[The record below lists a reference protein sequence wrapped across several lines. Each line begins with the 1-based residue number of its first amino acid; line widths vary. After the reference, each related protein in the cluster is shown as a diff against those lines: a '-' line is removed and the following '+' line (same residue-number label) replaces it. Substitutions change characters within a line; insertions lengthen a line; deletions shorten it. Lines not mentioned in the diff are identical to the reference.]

1 MAENGGLAGQGGP
14 RPPWA
19 RFLFLRS
26 VQVVTAGWALATI
39 AVFLLVGDG
48 ELPFGERP
56 SLEGV
61 SLAGQVINGWAALGI
76 ALLLIGVTFLVTR
89 GRAVPDMVAR
99 APEKTVALA
108 ETAALVGYGVSVGF
122 GGLLLGRAVGDHAIS
137 LHMHGTLYG
146 TEDPVAPTEALVW
159 MLYNFI
165 FYAVLPY
172 LYFRS
177 RGYSNEQLNPRSSNR
192 ANDALLILVILVLE
206 SVIELSLVSSAIF
219 GLDANQ
225 LLIGVPL
232 SFLLNLFGTGLPIM
246 IFIYATLL
254 PRFLKLTGSVSAT
267 VVLGGIAY
275 ATIHFFEAWTAY
287 ESVANGTL
295 SVIFLMFQYFGPG
308 MIKSFLTL
316 RTGNVWVHLC
326 AYHAIAP
333 HVTVDTPNVVNVF
346 KVG

>member
-1 MAENGGLAGQGGP
+1 MSTQQQNLGGGGP

-19 RFLFLRS
+19 HFLFLRS
-26 VQVVTAGWALATI
+26 VQVVAGFWVLATI
-39 AVFLLVGDG
+39 AVFLIVGDG

-61 SLAGQVINGWAALGI
+61 LLAGQVIYGWATFGI
-76 ALLLIGVTFLVTR
+76 ALILIGVTYLVTR
-89 GRAVPDMVAR
+89 GRAVPDMAAR

-108 ETAALVGYGVSVGF
+108 ETAALVGYGILVQL
-122 GGLLLGRAVGDHAIS
+122 GGLLLGRALGDHAIS

-146 TEDPVAPTEALVW
+146 TEDPLSPREAVVW

-177 RGYSNEQLNPRSSNR
+177 RGYSNEQLNLRSSNR

-206 SVIELSLVSSAIF
+206 SAIQLSLVSSAIL

-225 LLIGVPL
+225 LLIGIPL

-246 IFIYATLL
+246 IFIYAILL
-254 PRFLKLTGSVSAT
+254 PRFLKLTGSVAAT
-267 VVLGGIAY
+267 VVLGGVVY
-275 ATIHFFEAWTAY
+275 ATIHLLDSWTTY
-287 ESVANGTL
+287 DTVTNGTL

-308 MIKSFLTL
+308 MIKSVLTL
-316 RTGNVWVHLC
+316 RTGNAWVHLW
-326 AYHAIAP
+326 AYHVIAP
-333 HVTVDTPNVVNVF
+333 HVTVDTPNIVDVF
-346 KVG
+346 KLR

>member
-26 VQVVTAGWALATI
+26 VQVVTVGWALATI

-89 GRAVPDMVAR
+89 GRAVPDMAAR

-146 TEDPVAPTEALVW
+146 TEDPVSPTEALVW

-165 FYAVLPY
+165 LYAVLPY

-177 RGYSNEQLNPRSSNR
+177 RGYSNEQLNLRSSNR

-219 GLDANQ
+219 GLDTNQ

-246 IFIYATLL
+246 IFIYAILL

-275 ATIHFFEAWTAY
+275 ATIHFFEAWSAY
-287 ESVANGTL
+287 ETVANGTL

-346 KVG
+346 KLG